1 MYFQQSLILFSPAAH
16 KQNPYELIN
25 LAHKPF
31 AQPGENQHI
40 TAWRCYA
47 GLVTQIAGPPL
58 SCVRERDRFKEI
70 EGRDMNNIAYV
81 LESDTTL
88 FRAVELQIG
97 ISFSPIYDLVGSSL
111 IEMIRFDDM
120 HSLFL
125 DEEALRDGLTAF
137 TVFDG
142 CLKPLAGKI
151 VLVGGDGREPYHSPL
166 ITIADAAARFQ
177 CCRPVLDPV
186 FVEPDDVMS
195 KGLIFPGAL
204 AGLQFRIDR
213 RPPILVEGPHDENR
227 GSGK

>member
-1 MYFQQSLILFSPAAH
+1 MFVSSDIRQL
-16 KQNPYELIN
+16 NPYKLIK
-25 LAHKPF
+25 LAHKTF
-31 AQPGENQHI
+31 AQPGENHHI
-40 TAWRCYA
+40 AAWRCYA
-47 GLVTQIAGPPL
+47 GLVTQVAEPL
-58 SCVRERDRFKEI
+58 CHALEGRDRFKEI
-70 EGRDMNNIAYV
+70 EGQGMNNIAYV
-81 LESDTTL
+81 LDSETTL

-97 ISFSPIYDLVGSSL
+97 ISFSPIYDLVGSPL

-137 TVFDG
+137 TRFDG

-166 ITIADAAARFQ
+166 ISIADAAARFQ

-204 AGLQFRIDR
+204 KGLQFRIDSC
-213 RPPILVEGPHDENR
+213 PPMLVA
-227 GSGK
+227 